1 MNEGTNKQLKE
12 DKRNHGAASIEVDL
26 NPENNSRKPLAEANM
41 KKVTN
46 EETTYDQRRCYVTY
60 CMFLLYETPLP
71 LHTCS
76 SPHVPRWRS
85 L

>member
-1 MNEGTNKQLKE
+1 MELLASKLTSILKTM
-12 DKRNHGAASIEVDL
+12 
-26 NPENNSRKPLAEANM
+26 SRKPLAEANM

-60 CMFLLYETPLP
+60 CMFLPYETPLP